1 AVGGGGRRAGCRTW
15 ARNRSWMRIQTPAW
29 RHGQKSPETVF
40 SGGKSCGRI
49 RHGRPP
55 THPSKIAWMT
65 SRKLGSRGRPP
76 GFSGGSQS
84 LISFHGLFVRSVGD
98 LFFRL
103 QCPYRLDG
111 QVVKRSG
118 SKQVQRFSS
127 QLLIR
132 NFSNSFLVRLC
143 TKVRSEKDN
152 APIRYKMG
160 LTESSS
166 CTE

>member
-1 AVGGGGRRAGCRTW
+1 MPV
-15 ARNRSWMRIQTPAW
+15 QTPAL
-29 RHGQKSPETVF
+29 RHGQKEPETVF

-49 RHGRPP
+49 RHWRPP

-132 NFSNSFLVRLC
+132 NFSNSFLDIDTINVMQVITGNIPAEFGGR
-143 TKVRSEKDN
+143 N
-152 APIRYKMG
+152 AAVVIIQPKSG
-160 LTESSS
+160 
-166 CTE
+166 